1 MTKARAAGVLGA
13 LILCGLLFLSNLA
26 VAEKDTY
33 FAQLQGAFTQGCVEM
48 APGINAPRTDEEA
61 AVFFHSCLAVVHA
74 LRPLSVND
82 TGDDLFQGI
91 FRNLSLIV
99 AGSTCEQCVHSVQD
113 FEAALIANT
122 TGPGFVPSDLVIALR
137 LGCATR
143 FPDPDKANQCVQI
156 LDGLIPGAVDALL
169 SDHPPLIACRELNLC
184 AVEPRPTH

>member
-99 AGSTCEQCVHSVQD
+99 AGSTCEQCVQSVQD
-113 FEAALIANT
+113 FESCSNREYN
-122 TGPGFVPSDLVIALR
+122 GPGLCSIRPRDSAEARVCDTLPGPRQGQPVRTDPR
-137 LGCATR
+137 R
-143 FPDPDKANQCVQI
+143 PDP
-156 LDGLIPGAVDALL
+156 GRG
-169 SDHPPLIACRELNLC
+169 
-184 AVEPRPTH
+184 